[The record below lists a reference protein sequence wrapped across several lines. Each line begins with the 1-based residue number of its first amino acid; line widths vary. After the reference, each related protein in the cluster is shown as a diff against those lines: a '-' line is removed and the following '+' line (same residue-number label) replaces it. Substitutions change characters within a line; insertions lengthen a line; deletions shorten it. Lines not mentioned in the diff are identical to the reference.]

1 MVEILIKNAAGY
13 LEACWVN
20 GNPDNP
26 NTLDFSSDMGHVKD
40 GGDEQK
46 YSVKDI
52 GLDYHYHY
60 GLKPIKVPASLVS
73 FQKKTLLWS
82 VCGVENE
89 ENEGYLFDGEER
101 FWETDDGKWAVS
113 DEYVESLTL

>member
-1 MVEILIKNAAGY
+1 
-13 LEACWVN
+13 
-20 GNPDNP
+20 
-26 NTLDFSSDMGHVKD
+26 MGHVKD

-60 GLKPIKVPASLVS
+60 GLKPIKLPASVVS

-113 DEYVESLTL
+113 DQHVESLTL

>member
-1 MVEILIKNAAGY
+1 MVKILIKNAAGY
-13 LEACWVN
+13 LEACWIN

-26 NTLDFSSDMGHVKD
+26 NTLDFSSDMGRVKD
-40 GGDEQK
+40 GGDEK

-60 GLKPIKVPASLVS
+60 GPKPIKVPASVDS

-113 DEYVESLTL
+113 DQHVESLTL

>member
-1 MVEILIKNAAGY
+1 
-13 LEACWVN
+13 
-20 GNPDNP
+20 
-26 NTLDFSSDMGHVKD
+26 MGHVKD
-40 GGDEQK
+40 GGDTKILCEGYWIELSLSLQHQAFK
-46 YSVKDI
+46 A
-52 GLDYHYHY
+52 
-60 GLKPIKVPASLVS
+60 PASVVS

-113 DEYVESLTL
+113 DEHVESLTL

>member
-1 MVEILIKNAAGY
+1 MEVMK
-13 LEACWVN
+13 
-20 GNPDNP
+20 
-26 NTLDFSSDMGHVKD
+26 
-40 GGDEQK
+40 K

-52 GLDYHYHY
+52 RLDYHYHY
-60 GLKPIKVPASLVS
+60 GLKLIKVRASVVS

-113 DEYVESLTL
+113 DQHVESLTL

>member
-1 MVEILIKNAAGY
+1 M
-13 LEACWVN
+13 
-20 GNPDNP
+20 
-26 NTLDFSSDMGHVKD
+26 
-40 GGDEQK
+40 
-46 YSVKDI
+46 KDI

-60 GLKPIKVPASLVS
+60 GLKPIKLPASVVS

-113 DEYVESLTL
+113 DQHVESLTL